1 MGTDPPFVVREGYVR
16 SLRDRVRRQTFPM
29 PLYVVHG
36 EEGGDSSLVEQEGT
50 PLVLEGRDEGTL
62 PEDILPEEILH
73 EDNIP

>member
-1 MGTDPPFVVREGYVR
+1 MGTGPPFVVREGYVR

-36 EEGGDSSLVEQEGT
+36 EEGGDSSLIEQEGT

-62 PEDILPEEILH
+62 PENILPEDILPE
-73 EDNIP
+73 DDIP